1 MPFTLDGNFI
11 RVTKNNILQVI
22 DSKMLSSER
31 LREWFVLLSDV
42 ISTWTDTNTSKSL
55 TFNKPF
61 LYSPA
66 ISLLF
71 QSLTYSNIVRENCI
85 LVY

>member
-42 ISTWTDTNTSKSL
+42 ISTWTDTNTSK
-55 TFNKPF
+55 
-61 LYSPA
+61 
-66 ISLLF
+66 
-71 QSLTYSNIVRENCI
+71 V
-85 LVY
+85 